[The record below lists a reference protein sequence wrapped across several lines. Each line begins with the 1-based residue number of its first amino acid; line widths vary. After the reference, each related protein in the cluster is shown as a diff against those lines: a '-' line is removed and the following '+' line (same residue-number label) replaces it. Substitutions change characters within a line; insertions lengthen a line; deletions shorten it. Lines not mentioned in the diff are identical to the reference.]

1 MKIQLLLNLLDDK
14 IDIMNLSNKT
24 TILELKNIIK
34 NKYNY
39 SDIYL
44 KGDTLLKSNL
54 SLDKNYIYSNDTI
67 YINKRLKGGFIDILI
82 KMLTG
87 IVKLLKNLGSLIDD
101 LIGIIVNIF
110 EMIPA
115 IFSPDKLIND
125 IIYAM
130 SLGIT
135 SMIEGFIKNLP
146 FGGGGKTKD
155 EEGGKGIFGMGK
167 DAKKVC
173 IKPTFLNL
181 IILVLCPP
189 LALFLKRGMKGIF
202 WVLVCGLMTY
212 FLYYFPGLIFA
223 ALHIFC

>member
-1 MKIQLLLNLLDDK
+1 M
-14 IDIMNLSNKT
+14 
-24 TILELKNIIK
+24 IIEPFE
-34 NKYNY
+34 
-39 SDIYL
+39 D
-44 KGDTLLKSNL
+44 
-54 SLDKNYIYSNDTI
+54 
-67 YINKRLKGGFIDILI
+67 KGGGFLKPIISPIIAISKGFVKMAEIAGIL
-82 KMLTG
+82 
-87 IVKLLKNLGSLIDD
+87 VKLIADVLA
-101 LIGIIVNIF
+101 
-110 EMIPA
+110 MIPA

>member
-1 MKIQLLLNLLDDK
+1 MVFINYKN
-14 IDIMNLSNKT
+14 N
-24 TILELKNIIK
+24 NIINLKDIDK
-34 NKYNY
+34 NSKILDIKKKLNIQNYFLTYNGQILK
-39 SDIYL
+39 DHLYL
-44 KGDTLLKSNL
+44 KDYNLDCNSIIEINIKLNGGIFNILKPIFGPIIAPFEAITKAVIGLVELIFDLVELFINL
-54 SLDKNYIYSNDTI
+54 I
-67 YINKRLKGGFIDILI
+67 
-82 KMLTG
+82 
-87 IVKLLKNLGSLIDD
+87 
-101 LIGIIVNIF
+101 

-135 SMIEGFIKNLP
+135 SMIEIFIKNLS
-146 FGGGGKTKD
+146 FGGKTKD